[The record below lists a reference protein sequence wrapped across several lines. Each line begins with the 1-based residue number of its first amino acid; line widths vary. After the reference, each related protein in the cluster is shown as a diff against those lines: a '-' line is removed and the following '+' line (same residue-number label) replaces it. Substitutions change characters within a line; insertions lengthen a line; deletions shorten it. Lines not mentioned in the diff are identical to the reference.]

1 MSQAKVDKYKQQ
13 KQNRKN
19 PKKKNKV
26 LSIIKKVLPYAITA
40 IVAIGIIGYLGIS
53 VAKQSGC
60 YTPPTE
66 PRSYSSQEIQ
76 SIRQVLIQ
84 ATDPNVQYTTAKPET
99 QPATQKAKA
108 SKKAVKT
115 TKKVAETTKKK
126 SYLKGFELTE
136 SLFYCHQK
144 MDPNSGSI

>member
-1 MSQAKVDKYKQQ
+1 MI
-13 KQNRKN
+13 NIN
-19 PKKKNKV
+19 NK
-26 LSIIKKVLPYAITA
+26 SKIWKKVLPYAITA

-126 SYLKGFELTE
+126 
-136 SLFYCHQK
+136 
-144 MDPNSGSI
+144 